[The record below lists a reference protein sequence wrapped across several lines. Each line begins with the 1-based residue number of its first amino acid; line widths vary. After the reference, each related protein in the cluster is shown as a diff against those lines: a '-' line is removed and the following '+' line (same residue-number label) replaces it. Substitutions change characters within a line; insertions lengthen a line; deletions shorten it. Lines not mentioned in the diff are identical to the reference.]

1 MPRRARSLS
10 TAIVTT
16 CALGLMGTPAMADVQ
31 IQADLS
37 QTEILP
43 SGNDRI
49 YLRLSLKGIAS
60 IRHER
65 RMPVNIALVLDRSG
79 SMRGMR
85 LARAKEAAAMA
96 LDRLG
101 LDDVISI
108 VAYNHKVDVL
118 VSATRARNHSQLKL
132 PIERLTAGG
141 RTALYA
147 GVKEGGR
154 QVREYRQARR
164 VSRVILLSDG
174 LANVGPSK
182 PSELAELG
190 AKLAQD
196 GISVTTI
203 GLGLQYNEDLMTK
216 LALASDGN
224 HAFARTPDDLVRI
237 FNSEFGDVLSVVA
250 QDVVITIDCLP
261 GFRPRRVFGRQATIS
276 GSRISMKLNQL
287 YASQEKYVIVE
298 LERQS
303 GAASAAQTFGS
314 APIAGISVD
323 YMGMEKSA
331 RIRTQRS
338 VAARY
343 THSPEAARA
352 SVNKHVMAQ
361 VVTQIATR
369 RSEKAVSLRDRGDIA
384 GARALLEKNA
394 KYLGRKAA
402 EYKATALK
410 DMERKSREAA
420 KGMSGSAWAGTRKAM
435 RARQH
440 HKKVQQSYQ

>member
-1 MPRRARSLS
+1 MQRARLLS
-10 TAIVTT
+10 AAVLTA
-16 CALGLMGTPAMADVQ
+16 CALGLTSAPVKADVRV
-31 IQADLS
+31 QADLS
-37 QTEILP
+37 QTEIVP
-43 SGNDRI
+43 GGSERI
-49 YLRLSLKGIAS
+49 YMRLSLKGVAS
-60 IRHER
+60 VRHER
-65 RMPVNIALVLDRSG
+65 RLPVNIALVLDRSG
-79 SMRGMR
+79 SMKGRR

-101 LDDVISI
+101 LDDVISL
-108 VAYNHKVDVL
+108 VAYNHNVDVL
-118 VSATRARNHSQLKL
+118 VPSTRVRNHSALKL
-132 PIERLTAGG
+132 AIERLTAGG

-154 QVREYRQARR
+154 QVQEYRQARR

-182 PSELAELG
+182 PSELAALG
-190 AKLAQD
+190 AELARD

-250 QDVVITIDCLP
+250 QDVEITIDCLP

-276 GSRISMKLNQL
+276 GSRISLRLNQL
-287 YASQEKYVIVE
+287 YGSQEKYIIVE
-298 LERQS
+298 LERQRS
-303 GAASAAQTFGS
+303 KSPAAQTFGS
-314 APIAGISVD
+314 APIAGVSID
-323 YMGMEKSA
+323 YMGMETST
-331 RIRTQRS
+331 RIRAKRS
-338 VAARY
+338 VSARY

-352 SVNKHVMAQ
+352 SINKHVMAQ

-369 RSEKAVSLRDRGDIA
+369 RSEKAVSLRDRGDVA

-402 EYKATALK
+402 EYKAPELK
-410 DMERKSREAA
+410 DLERKSREAA
-420 KGMSGSAWAGTRKAM
+420 KGMSGSSWAGTRKAM

-440 HKKVQQSYQ
+440 RQKVQQSY

>member
-1 MPRRARSLS
+1 M
-10 TAIVTT
+10 
-16 CALGLMGTPAMADVQ
+16 
-31 IQADLS
+31 
-37 QTEILP
+37 
-43 SGNDRI
+43 
-49 YLRLSLKGIAS
+49 KGQ
-60 IRHER
+60 
-65 RMPVNIALVLDRSG
+65 
-79 SMRGMR
+79 R

-101 LDDVISI
+101 LDDVISV

-118 VSATRARNHSQLKL
+118 VPATHARNHSHLKL
-132 PIERLTAGG
+132 PIERLTASG

-154 QVREYRQARR
+154 QVREFSDLRR

-203 GLGLQYNEDLMTK
+203 GLGLQYNEDLMAK

-237 FNSEFGDVLSVVA
+237 FDSEFGDVLSVVA
-250 QDVVITIDCLP
+250 QDVIIHIDFLP
-261 GFRPRRVFGRQATIS
+261 GFQPRRVFGRQAKIS
-276 GSRISMKLNQL
+276 GSRISLKLNQL

-303 GAASAAQTFGS
+303 IASRSAHTVGS
-314 APIAGISVD
+314 APIAAISVD
-323 YMGMEKSA
+323 YMGMEKSTRV
-331 RIRTQRS
+331 RIERS
-338 VAARY
+338 VSARY
-343 THSPEAARA
+343 TRSPEVAKE
-352 SVNKHVMAQ
+352 SINKHVMAQ
-361 VVTQIATR
+361 VVTQIATL
-369 RSEKAVSLRDRGDIA
+369 RSEKAVLLRDKGDIA

-394 KYLGRKAA
+394 IYLGRKAA
-402 EYKATALK
+402 EYKAPALK

>member
-1 MPRRARSLS
+1 MMRRAPLLS
-10 TAIVTT
+10 ATVFTI
-16 CALGLMGTPAMADVQ
+16 CALGLLSVPARADVQ

-49 YLRLSLKGIAS
+49 YLRLSLKGVAS
-60 IRHER
+60 VRHER

-79 SMRGMR
+79 SMKGRR
-85 LARAKEAAAMA
+85 LERAKEAAAMA

-118 VSATRARNHSQLKL
+118 VPATRARNHSGLKL
-132 PIERLTAGG
+132 PIERLTASG

-154 QVREYRQARR
+154 QVHEYRQARR

-174 LANVGPSK
+174 LANIGPSK
-182 PSELAELG
+182 PAELAELG

-203 GLGLQYNEDLMTK
+203 GLGLQYNEDLMTR

-224 HAFARTPDDLVRI
+224 HAFARSPDDLVRI

-261 GFRPRRVFGRQATIS
+261 GFVPRRVFGRKAIIS

-287 YASQEKYVIVE
+287 YAAQEKYVIVE
-298 LERQS
+298 LERK
-303 GAASAAQTFGS
+303 GATTSAAQTSGS

-323 YMGMEKSA
+323 YVGMEKSA
-331 RIRTQRS
+331 RVRTNQR

-343 THSPEAARA
+343 ALSPEAAKK
-352 SVNKHVMAQ
+352 SINKRVMAQ

-369 RSEKAVSLRDRGDIA
+369 RSEKAVSLRDKGDMA

-394 KYLGRKAA
+394 IYLGRKAA
-402 EYKATALK
+402 EYKAPALK

-420 KGMSGSAWAGTRKAM
+420 KGLSGSAWAGTRKAM

>member
-16 CALGLMGTPAMADVQ
+16 CALGLMGSPAMADVQ

-141 RTALYA
+141 TPRSCRIRGRSVKATRLTTRDEQVDFPPPWLGALRSIFGGRA
-147 GVKEGGR
+147 GV
-154 QVREYRQARR
+154 
-164 VSRVILLSDG
+164 
-174 LANVGPSK
+174 
-182 PSELAELG
+182 
-190 AKLAQD
+190 
-196 GISVTTI
+196 
-203 GLGLQYNEDLMTK
+203 
-216 LALASDGN
+216 
-224 HAFARTPDDLVRI
+224 
-237 FNSEFGDVLSVVA
+237 
-250 QDVVITIDCLP
+250 C
-261 GFRPRRVFGRQATIS
+261 
-276 GSRISMKLNQL
+276 
-287 YASQEKYVIVE
+287 
-298 LERQS
+298 
-303 GAASAAQTFGS
+303 
-314 APIAGISVD
+314 
-323 YMGMEKSA
+323 
-331 RIRTQRS
+331 
-338 VAARY
+338 
-343 THSPEAARA
+343 
-352 SVNKHVMAQ
+352 
-361 VVTQIATR
+361 
-369 RSEKAVSLRDRGDIA
+369 
-384 GARALLEKNA
+384 
-394 KYLGRKAA
+394 
-402 EYKATALK
+402 
-410 DMERKSREAA
+410 
-420 KGMSGSAWAGTRKAM
+420 
-435 RARQH
+435 
-440 HKKVQQSYQ
+440 

>member
-1 MPRRARSLS
+1 MMRRARLLS
-10 TAIVTT
+10 AALLTT
-16 CALGLMGTPAMADVQ
+16 CTVGLAGASAHADVR

-43 SGNDRI
+43 TGSDRI
-49 YLRLSLKGIAS
+49 YLRLSLKGIAQVRS
-60 IRHER
+60 EH

-79 SMRGMR
+79 SMKGRR

-101 LDDVISI
+101 LDDVVSI
-108 VAYNHKVDVL
+108 VAYNHNVDVL
-118 VSATRARNHSQLKL
+118 VPATRARSHARLKW
-132 PIERLTAGG
+132 PIEGLTASG

-154 QVREYRQARR
+154 QVLEYSDLRR

-182 PSELAELG
+182 PAELAELG

-203 GLGLQYNEDLMTK
+203 GLGLQYNEDLMAK

-250 QDVVITIDCLP
+250 QDVVIHIDCLP
-261 GFRPRRVFGRQATIS
+261 GFEPRRIFGRKATIS
-276 GSRISMKLNQL
+276 GSRISLKLNQL

-298 LERQS
+298 LARQ
-303 GAASAAQTFGS
+303 GVAPRSAQALGS
-314 APIAGISVD
+314 APIAAVRVD
-323 YMGMEKSA
+323 YMGMGKST
-331 RIRTQRS
+331 RVRTERS

-343 THSPEAARA
+343 TQSPEAARR
-352 SVNKHVMAQ
+352 SINKRVMAQ
-361 VVTQIATR
+361 VVTQIATL
-369 RSEKAVSLRDRGDIA
+369 RSEKAVILRDKGDIA

-402 EYKATALK
+402 EYKAPALK
-410 DMERKSREAA
+410 ELERKSRKDA
-420 KGMSGSAWAGTRKAM
+420 KGMAGSSWAGTRKAM

-440 HKKVQQSYQ
+440 KQKVQQSY

>member
-1 MPRRARSLS
+1 MLRRSRLLS
-10 TAIVTT
+10 AAVLTT
-16 CALGLMGTPAMADVQ
+16 CALGLASVPASADVRV
-31 IQADLS
+31 QADLS

-43 SGNDRI
+43 SGNNRI

-60 IRHER
+60 VRHER

-79 SMRGMR
+79 SMKGQR

-101 LDDVISI
+101 LDDVISV

-118 VSATRARNHSQLKL
+118 VPATHARNQSHLKL
-132 PIERLTAGG
+132 PIERLTASG

-154 QVREYRQARR
+154 QVHEFSDLRR

-203 GLGLQYNEDLMTK
+203 GLGLQYNEDLMAK

-250 QDVVITIDCLP
+250 RDVVIHIDCLP
-261 GFRPRRVFGRQATIS
+261 GFQPRRVFGRQAKIS
-276 GSRISMKLNQL
+276 GSRISLKLNQL

-298 LERQS
+298 LQRQS
-303 GAASAAQTFGS
+303 IASRSAHTVGS
-314 APIAGISVD
+314 APIAAVSVD
-323 YMGMEKSA
+323 YMGMEKST
-331 RIRTQRS
+331 RVRTERS
-338 VAARY
+338 VSARY
-343 THSPEAARA
+343 TLSREAAHA
-352 SVNKHVMAQ
+352 SINKSVMAQ

-369 RSEKAVSLRDRGDIA
+369 RSEKAVLLRDKGDIA
-384 GARALLEKNA
+384 GARALLERNA
-394 KYLGRKAA
+394 RYLGRKADA
-402 EYKATALK
+402 YSAPSLRKL
-410 DMERKSREAA
+410 ERKSREAA
-420 KGMSGSAWAGTRKAM
+420 KGLSGSTWAGTRKAM

-440 HKKVQQSYQ
+440 KQKVQQSY